1 MRETKDRCKKS
12 SWTRSCLLSGAFIIF
27 CIFGR
32 ISSPERIVR
41 ADAATLH
48 IHNYVTDDS
57 YDYTGIQVTYTVNGK
72 TLSTDYP
79 GLVLSNGASVG
90 SYKEIFENELGVTSD
105 YKEGKK
111 TFTLFYGTQTI
122 QMTLGNTQAVV
133 NGKVQ
138 TMQNAPFLYSF
149 QNSTEK
155 YLYVPTR
162 FVAEAFGLNYVW
174 NSTTST
180 VSIDRPNVIY
190 DGKEAINYTGISPS
204 FSLNNHVISSGD
216 FPGYIFDGVA
226 FFSAED
232 YFEATG
238 MASFDY
244 AEGSGLIL
252 LKKDDVLVRL
262 VLDSP
267 VAYINDTSCLLD
279 TVPRLIMPQG
289 ASEAKV
295 YLPAVFVAQALGY
308 DVSYHDTTG
317 ELKIT
322 GNVHTSMEEESAKN
336 ETVSG
341 EITTDTAS
349 YGKVIFSYEAH
360 EQVVSHLAE
369 SGIQVPTS
377 VVAYSCLNSD
387 ALYFKGIS
395 FEDVRITDKEDIIEI
410 VINSCQNPFGQKSFY
425 DTENSYLN
433 YSYLFGTGGSFKMLI
448 FKAKD
453 LQYYAYKAPDGCVI
467 HFTDTLGLYQDYLN
481 FIVATDKAPENMEDT
496 TDIFSSSDL
505 SELLPAAVFSR
516 EHFVMR
522 LPDGIT
528 KAALADSDDYSNMR
542 FTITLPGNHVAFL
555 TAQDKYNPVST
566 LKDIRFSYNLTDD
579 TTVITFYTTKIQGY
593 TYTVGDGYLAVR
605 IANPS
610 EIYSKIVVLDAGH
623 GGIDP
628 GTLRGSVYEKT
639 INFNVLNLYA
649 KEYFDA
655 SDIKV
660 YYTRT
665 TDTKI
670 ALQTRADFA
679 ALVEADF
686 FISFHVNANSS
697 SAVNGTSVY
706 YSTSNNAANASGLKS
721 STLATVVGKH
731 LSNAWN
737 TKNRGILSAK
747 FVVIHNNSVPAI
759 LVECGFITN
768 DSDFAKIKDTAY
780 QKKAAKAV
788 FDAVNEIF
796 ENYPTGR

>member
-1 MRETKDRCKKS
+1 MRETKDRCKKRNRVRTYLFS
-12 SWTRSCLLSGAFIIF
+12 GISVVLCVLGIISC
-27 CIFGR
+27 
-32 ISSPERIVR
+32 PERVIHAN
-41 ADAATLH
+41 ADSLR
-48 IHNYVTDDS
+48 IYNYVTNDS
-57 YDYTGIQVTYTVNGK
+57 YNYTGTQVTYNVNGK
-72 TLSTDYP
+72 KLSTDYP
-79 GLVLSNGASVG
+79 GLVLSNGAAVG
-90 SYKEIFENELGVTSD
+90 PYKEIFEDGLGITSN
-105 YKEGKK
+105 YEEGKK

-133 NGKVQ
+133 NGKTQ

-162 FVAEAFGLNYVW
+162 FVAEAFGFNYVW
-174 NSTTST
+174 DSATST
-180 VSIDRPNVIY
+180 ASIDRPIVIY

-204 FSLNNHVISSGD
+204 FTLNSHTVTSAD
-216 FPGYIFDGVA
+216 FPGYVFDGVP

-252 LKKDDVLVRL
+252 LKKGDVLVRL

-267 VAYINDTSCLLD
+267 VAYIDDTSYLLE

-289 ASEAKV
+289 ASKAKV
-295 YLPAVFVAQALGY
+295 YLPAMFVAQALGY

-317 ELKIT
+317 ELIIT
-322 GNVHTSMEEESAKN
+322 GKGHGSTQKEPVKG
-336 ETVSG
+336 ETISG
-341 EITTDTAS
+341 ETTPDTAT
-349 YGKVIFSYEAH
+349 YGKVLFSYEAY
-360 EQVVSHLAE
+360 EQVITYFTEL
-369 SGIQVPTS
+369 GIQVPTL
-377 VVAYSCLNSD
+377 VAAYSCLNSD
-387 ALYFKGIS
+387 ALYFKGVS
-395 FEDVRITDKEDIIEI
+395 LENVHITDKEDVIEI
-410 VINSCQNPFGQKSFY
+410 VIDDCRNPFGEKVFY
-425 DTENSYLN
+425 DVENSYLN
-433 YSYLFGTGGSFKMLI
+433 YSYLFGTDYFKMLI
-448 FKAKD
+448 FKTKE
-453 LQYYAYKAPDGCVI
+453 LQYYAYSVPDGCVI
-467 HFTDTLGLYQDYLN
+467 HLTDTLGLYQDYLKFAN
-481 FIVATDKAPENMEDT
+481 VADTVPNETEDS
-496 TDIFSSSDL
+496 TDIFSSSSL
-505 SELLPAAVFSR
+505 TELLPEAVFSR
-516 EHFVMR
+516 EHFVIR
-522 LPDGIT
+522 LPEGVT
-528 KAALADSDDYSNMR
+528 KAMLSDSDDYGNKR
-542 FTITLPGNHVAFL
+542 FTIAFSGNHVAFL
-555 TAQDKYNPVST
+555 SEQAMYNPVST
-566 LKDIRFSYNLTDD
+566 LKNVQFSYKLAND
-579 TTVITFYTTKIQGY
+579 TTVITFHTTKIQGY

-610 EIYSKIVVLDAGH
+610 EIYSKIIVLDAGH

-639 INFNVLNLYA
+639 VNFNVLNLYA

-697 SAVNGTSVY
+697 SLVNGTSVY
-706 YSTSNNAANASGLKS
+706 YSTSNNKTTASGLKS
-721 STLATVVGKH
+721 STLATVVGTY

-747 FVVIHNNSVPAI
+747 FVVIHNNSVPAV